1 MSGSLAYPLR
11 EPALYPGNYD
21 PRPSPFSSPILLI
34 LPPES
39 GKRVL
44 DRVAPSARSGK
55 VGGMSNS
62 KRESA
67 APAQDYQ
74 QPFEFV
80 ELEQVEA
87 PDGSDDGKWYRYV
100 ISQGGQSIVGHR
112 RGTKKKV
119 REAVKDIVQRMN
131 ERRMGRSGRVH
142 LSMSK
147 K

>member
-1 MSGSLAYPLR
+1 MSSQKQPSA
-11 EPALYPGNYD
+11 EPAPD
-21 PRPSPFSSPILLI
+21 H
-34 LPPES
+34 
-39 GKRVL
+39 
-44 DRVAPSARSGK
+44 
-55 VGGMSNS
+55 
-62 KRESA
+62 
-67 APAQDYQ
+67 Q

-80 ELEQVEA
+80 ELEQVEP
-87 PDGSDDGKWYRYV
+87 PDGSDEGRWYRYV
-100 ISQGGQSIVGHR
+100 ISQGEQSIVGHR

>member
-1 MSGSLAYPLR
+1 MSGNQAYSLR
-11 EPALYPGNYD
+11 KPALYPGNYD
-21 PRPSPFSSPILLI
+21 PRPGRVSGSMPLI

-39 GKRVL
+39 GMPARR
-44 DRVAPSARSGK
+44 RVAPHARYGK

-87 PDGSDDGKWYRYV
+87 PDGSDDGRWYRYV

-119 REAVKDIVQRMN
+119 REAVNDIVQRMN